1 MYLATF
7 LDIMPLL
14 LVVKKVICQ
23 LEASI
28 SPFRNHSGEN
38 PPRRY
43 QLVYDFG
50 FDTASLPL
58 FEQL

>member
-1 MYLATF
+1 MYLASF

-14 LVVKKVICQ
+14 LVVMKIICQ

-38 PPRRY
+38 PPRRC
-43 QLVYDFG
+43 QLVYNLG
-50 FDTASLPL
+50 FDTTSLPL
-58 FEQL
+58 FEEL